1 MSNIK
6 KNASSL
12 VENEECIYQIIDNNK
27 NNTNFAEN
35 QENNMDCRIYSLK
48 TFMELDLPK
57 SNIILDP
64 IITERS
70 LAMLY
75 AYRGVGKSFFAMSLA
90 LAVATGDKFLRWKA
104 PNPQKV
110 LYVDGEMP
118 ANMLQDRF
126 SKISNLNETGDY
138 TENLEIFATDLQPFS
153 TINISNTEMQ
163 KEITAIIEKKG
174 IKLLILDN
182 LSTLTTLDELDAAS
196 WNVIQ
201 EWLITL
207 RKKGVAVIIVHH
219 AGKSGNQRGISKRED
234 ILDLV
239 INLRNKTSSNNE
251 EEVSLNGKCQVVF
264 EKNRNLSKKQI
275 SNFGIELVD
284 IFDDKIA
291 WIDVYA
297 QVQQL
302 KAEGISCREIEK
314 ITGISKSRV
323 AEICKLDN

>member
-1 MSNIK
+1 MNNTP

-12 VENEECIYQIIDNNK
+12 LQNEEGKYQITDNNE

-118 ANMLQDRF
+118 ANMLQERF
-126 SKISNLNETGDY
+126 RKISNLNEADDY

-207 RKKGVAVIIVHH
+207 RKKGVAVIIIHH
-219 AGKSGNQRGISKRED
+219 AGKTGTQRGISKRED

-239 INLRNKTSSNNE
+239 INLRNKASSNNE
-251 EEVSLNGKCQVVF
+251 EEISLNGKCQVVF

-275 SNFGIELVD
+275 SNFGIELIDV
-284 IFDDKIA
+284 FDDKIA
-291 WIDVYA
+291 WIDVYST
-297 QVQQL
+297 VQQL
-302 KAEGISCREIEK
+302 KDEGLSCRDIAK
-314 ITGISKSRV
+314 VTGISKSRV
-323 AEICKLDN
+323 AEICKQTN

>member
-12 VENEECIYQIIDNNK
+12 VENEECKYQIIDNNK

-118 ANMLQDRF
+118 ANMLQERF
-126 SKISNLNETGDY
+126 RKISNLNKTGDY

-153 TINISNTEMQ
+153 IINISNTEMQ

-182 LSTLTTLDELDAAS
+182 LSTLTTLDELDAVS
-196 WNVIQ
+196 WNTIQ

-207 RKKGVAVIIVHH
+207 RKKGVAVIIIHH
-219 AGKSGNQRGISKRED
+219 AGKTGTQRGISKRED

-239 INLRNKTSSNNE
+239 INLRNKASSNNE

-275 SNFGIELVD
+275 SNFGIELIDV
-284 IFDDKIA
+284 FDDKIA
-291 WIDVYA
+291 WIDVYST
-297 QVQQL
+297 VQQL
-302 KAEGISCREIEK
+302 KDEGLSCRDIAK
-314 ITGISKSRV
+314 VTGISKSRV

>member
-1 MSNIK
+1 MNNTQ

-12 VENEECIYQIIDNNK
+12 LQNEESKYQNTDNNE
-27 NNTNFAEN
+27 NNIHLGKN

-118 ANMLQDRF
+118 ANMLQERF
-126 SKISNLNETGDY
+126 RKISNLNETGDY

-153 TINISNTEMQ
+153 IINISNTEMQ

-182 LSTLTTLDELDAAS
+182 LSTLTTFL
-196 WNVIQ
+196 
-201 EWLITL
+201 
-207 RKKGVAVIIVHH
+207 
-219 AGKSGNQRGISKRED
+219 NQK
-234 ILDLV
+234 
-239 INLRNKTSSNNE
+239 
-251 EEVSLNGKCQVVF
+251 
-264 EKNRNLSKKQI
+264 
-275 SNFGIELVD
+275 
-284 IFDDKIA
+284 
-291 WIDVYA
+291 
-297 QVQQL
+297 
-302 KAEGISCREIEK
+302 
-314 ITGISKSRV
+314 
-323 AEICKLDN
+323 